1 MAFKFLL
8 TLNSTPNANVVLCK
22 PFYNKWCFIGDSSD
36 AVKHKHKQNIK
47 SVLQRVAFDRLDFIA
62 LFSSDLMTGN
72 PLLLQFAYHR
82 PALLFCKVSTTDS
95 LHRNICLI
103 LLVMV

>member
-8 TLNSTPNANVVLCK
+8 TLNSAPDANVVLCK
-22 PFYNKWCFIGDSSD
+22 PFYNEWRFIGDSSD
-36 AVKHKHKQNIK
+36 TVKHEYKQNIK
-47 SVLQRVAFDRLDFIA
+47 FVFQCVALDRLDFVT
-62 LFSSDLMTGN
+62 FFCSDLMAGN
-72 PLLLQFAYHR
+72 ALLLQLAYHR
-82 PALLFCKVSTTDS
+82 PALLFCKVPTTDS